1 MRLSWLE
8 NNDNLQA
15 NLFTFVIHLAL
26 FIFMIFSVNWN
37 VKAPYYAEIELWEA
51 VPTQTKP
58 KPQIKK
64 IKPKIKKTPPLEDI
78 KKAQQKKD
86 ADIQLKKKKA
96 AELKKKKAAELKK
109 KKAAELKKK
118 KEINRLQKQLLE
130 EEKLEKIQK
139 QLLEE
144 EKLEKIQKQLL
155 EEEKL
160 EKIQKQ
166 LLEEEKLEKIQ
177 KQLLEEEKLE
187 KIQKD
192 ILAQEQLERLQED
205 LRDKD
210 LAKNTRI
217 AIEGQEDLVAGS
229 NSGELEKYKALIQQK
244 IYQNVN
250 KQLCGLDP
258 VELTFEITLMP
269 TGDLLGDAKMIKSSK
284 IESCDLA
291 VERAI
296 LQAQPLPMP
305 QDNRLFSQLKK
316 LKLKF
321 QPNGNID

>member
-1 MRLSWLE
+1 M
-8 NNDNLQA
+8 
-15 NLFTFVIHLAL
+15 
-26 FIFMIFSVNWN
+26 
-37 VKAPYYAEIELWEA
+37 
-51 VPTQTKP
+51 
-58 KPQIKK
+58 
-64 IKPKIKKTPPLEDI
+64 
-78 KKAQQKKD
+78 
-86 ADIQLKKKKA
+86 
-96 AELKKKKAAELKK
+96 KKKKAAELKK

-144 EKLEKIQKQLL
+144 EKLEKIQK
-155 EEEKL
+155 
-160 EKIQKQ
+160 
-166 LLEEEKLEKIQ
+166 
-177 KQLLEEEKLE
+177 
-187 KIQKD
+187 D
-192 ILAQEQLERLQED
+192 ILAQEKLERLQED

-210 LAKNTRI
+210 LAKDTRI

-269 TGDLLGDAKMIKSSK
+269 TGDLIGDAKMIKSSK

-296 LQAQPLPMP
+296 LQAQPLPLP
-305 QDNRLFSQLKK
+305 KDNRLFSQLKK

-321 QPNGNID
+321 QPNGNVD

>member
-118 KEINRLQKQLLE
+118 KAAELKKKKEINRL
-130 EEKLEKIQK
+130 
-139 QLLEE
+139 
-144 EKLEKIQKQLL
+144 
-155 EEEKL
+155 
-160 EKIQKQ
+160 QKQ

>member
-15 NLFTFVIHLAL
+15 NLFTLVIHLAL
-26 FIFMIFSVNWN
+26 FIFMIFSVNWQ
-37 VKAPYYAEIELWEA
+37 VKTPYYAEVELWDA
-51 VPTQTKP
+51 IPTQIKP
-58 KPQIKK
+58 KPLIKRAT
-64 IKPKIKKTPPLEDI
+64 PKVQ
-78 KKAQQKKD
+78 KAQPSIAEKIVEAKKD

-109 KKAAELKKK
+109 KKAAELKKIEQLK
-118 KEINRLQKQLLE
+118 KKALE
-130 EEKLEKIQK
+130 EEKLAELQK
-139 QLLEE
+139 RLLEDE
-144 EKLEKIQKQLL
+144 ELEKVQKKLL
-155 EEEKL
+155 E
-160 EKIQKQ
+160 Q
-166 LLEEEKLEKIQ
+166 
-177 KQLLEEEKLE
+177 
-187 KIQKD
+187 D
-192 ILAQEQLERLQED
+192 DLERLQEE
-205 LRDKD
+205 LRNKD
-210 LAKNTRI
+210 LAKETRI
-217 AIEGQEDLVAGS
+217 AIEGTQDLVAGT

-258 VELTFEITLMP
+258 LELIFEIVLMP
-269 TGDLLGDAKMIKSSK
+269 TGDLIGGAKMIKSSK
-284 IESCDLA
+284 IESCDQA

-321 QPNGNID
+321 QPNGPIN

>member
-15 NLFTFVIHLAL
+15 NLFTLIIHLAL
-26 FIFMIFSVNWN
+26 FIFMIFSINWN
-37 VKAPYYAEIELWEA
+37 VKAPYYAEIEIWDA
-51 VPTQTKP
+51 IPTQTKP
-58 KPQIKK
+58 KPLIKK
-64 IKPKIKKTPPLEDI
+64 SKPKIKKSAPSIEQN
-78 KKAQQKKD
+78 KAKIKKD

-118 KEINRLQKQLLE
+118 KEIDRLQKQLLA

-139 QLLEE
+139 QLLA
-144 EKLEKIQKQLL
+144 
-155 EEEKL
+155 
-160 EKIQKQ
+160 
-166 LLEEEKLEKIQ
+166 
-177 KQLLEEEKLE
+177 EEKLE

-192 ILAQEQLERLQED
+192 LLAQERLEKLQD
-205 LRDKD
+205 NLRDKD
-210 LAKNTRI
+210 LAKETRV
-217 AIEGQEDLVAGS
+217 AIEGQQDLVAGA

-258 VELTFEITLMP
+258 VELIFEIVLMP
-269 TGDLLGDAKMIKSSK
+269 TGDLIGNAKMIKSSK

-305 QDNRLFSQLKK
+305 QDRNLFSQLKK

-321 QPNGNID
+321 QPNGNVN

>member
-15 NLFTFVIHLAL
+15 NLFTLVIHLAL
-26 FIFMIFSVNWN
+26 FIFMIFSVNWQ
-37 VKAPYYAEIELWEA
+37 VKTPYYAEVELWDA
-51 VPTQTKP
+51 IPTQIKP
-58 KPQIKK
+58 KPLIKRAT
-64 IKPKIKKTPPLEDI
+64 PKVQ
-78 KKAQQKKD
+78 KAQPSIAEKIVEAKKD

-109 KKAAELKKK
+109 IEQLKKK
-118 KEINRLQKQLLE
+118 ALE
-130 EEKLEKIQK
+130 EEKLAELQK
-139 QLLEE
+139 RLLEDE
-144 EKLEKIQKQLL
+144 EVEKVQKKLL
-155 EEEKL
+155 E
-160 EKIQKQ
+160 Q
-166 LLEEEKLEKIQ
+166 
-177 KQLLEEEKLE
+177 
-187 KIQKD
+187 D
-192 ILAQEQLERLQED
+192 DLERLQEE
-205 LRDKD
+205 LRNKD
-210 LAKNTRI
+210 LAKETRI
-217 AIEGQEDLVAGS
+217 AIEGTQDLVAGT

-258 VELTFEITLMP
+258 LELIFEIVLMP
-269 TGDLLGDAKMIKSSK
+269 TGDLIGGAKMIKSSK
-284 IESCDLA
+284 IESCDQA

-321 QPNGNID
+321 QPNGPIN

>member
-15 NLFTFVIHLAL
+15 NLFTLVIHLAL

-37 VKAPYYAEIELWEA
+37 VKAPYYAEIELWDA

-64 IKPKIKKTPPLEDI
+64 IKPKIKKTAPSEDL

-86 ADIQLKKKKA
+86 ADIQ
-96 AELKKKKAAELKK
+96 LKK

-160 EKIQKQ
+160 EKIQK
-166 LLEEEKLEKIQ
+166 
-177 KQLLEEEKLE
+177 
-187 KIQKD
+187 D
-192 ILAQEQLERLQED
+192 ILAQEKLERLQED

-210 LAKNTRI
+210 LAKDTRI

-269 TGDLLGDAKMIKSSK
+269 TGDLIGDAKMIKSSK

-296 LQAQPLPMP
+296 LQAQPLPLP
-305 QDNRLFSQLKK
+305 KDNRLFSQLKK

-321 QPNGNID
+321 QPNGNVD

>member
-15 NLFTFVIHLAL
+15 NLFTLVIHLAL

-37 VKAPYYAEIELWEA
+37 VKAPYYAEIELWDA

-64 IKPKIKKTPPLEDI
+64 TKPKIKKTAPSEDL

-86 ADIQLKKKKA
+86 ADIQ
-96 AELKKKKAAELKK
+96 LKKKKAAELKK

-139 QLLEE
+139 
-144 EKLEKIQKQLL
+144 
-155 EEEKL
+155 
-160 EKIQKQ
+160 
-166 LLEEEKLEKIQ
+166 
-177 KQLLEEEKLE
+177 
-187 KIQKD
+187 D
-192 ILAQEQLERLQED
+192 ILAQEKLERLQED

-210 LAKNTRI
+210 LAKDTRI

-269 TGDLLGDAKMIKSSK
+269 TGDLIGDAKMIKSSK

-296 LQAQPLPMP
+296 LQAQPLPLP
-305 QDNRLFSQLKK
+305 KDNRLFSQLKK

-321 QPNGNID
+321 QPNGNVD

>member
-15 NLFTFVIHLAL
+15 NLFTLIIHLAL
-26 FIFMIFSVNWN
+26 FIFMIFSINWN
-37 VKAPYYAEIELWEA
+37 VKAPYYAEIEIWDA
-51 VPTQTKP
+51 IPTQTKP
-58 KPQIKK
+58 KPLIKK
-64 IKPKIKKTPPLEDI
+64 SKPKIKKSAPSIEQN
-78 KKAQQKKD
+78 KAKIKKD

-96 AELKKKKAAELKK
+96 AELKKKK
-109 KKAAELKKK
+109 
-118 KEINRLQKQLLE
+118 EIDRLQKQLLA

-139 QLLEE
+139 QLLAE
-144 EKLEKIQKQLL
+144 EKLEKVQKQLL
-155 EEEKL
+155 A
-160 EKIQKQ
+160 
-166 LLEEEKLEKIQ
+166 
-177 KQLLEEEKLE
+177 EEKLE

-192 ILAQEQLERLQED
+192 LLAEERLEKLQD
-205 LRDKD
+205 NLRDKD
-210 LAKNTRI
+210 LAKETRV
-217 AIEGQEDLVAGS
+217 AIEGQQDLVAGA

-258 VELTFEITLMP
+258 VELIFEIVLMP
-269 TGDLLGDAKMIKSSK
+269 TGDLIGNAKMIKSSK

-305 QDNRLFSQLKK
+305 QDRNLFSQLKK

-321 QPNGNID
+321 QPNGNVN